1 MARHSITGLRVRDTL
16 LEWTTLGSGK
26 KGIEVLASRQVQLEG
41 DVATLADPAHRAEE
55 IRRQCPDL
63 TGVVSIGLAPGQ
75 MLMRVVDLPTTD
87 PVEMAD
93 MIQLQVDQFS
103 PFPED
108 RMAVSYE
115 VLRATETACLVLIAA
130 VPKEQIELLGALFRP
145 VGLTI
150 RRIDVEIMGWWR
162 LLADYGAIP
171 AQGRHLLLLLEPS
184 GGVWIA
190 VQDGLPQAVKAI
202 SPMESLTP
210 EEYAEELAGDMGAL
224 IVSLDL
230 ERGVVP
236 VSGLDCWSRDLD
248 TTVIVARLQQELGH
262 AVRLQS
268 LDVLPPL
275 SAGLARRMINPPF
288 AAYARA
294 QGLQAVLDLVPAA
307 WRVTAT
313 SQLFQKRL
321 IKAVGVAISLWVV
334 MVAGFFI
341 GFQWNRVSL
350 NRIEARLM
358 TLQKPADDV
367 RRLQRQINSFETYL
381 DRRGSALE
389 CLREVSAVLPK
400 DVDLNSFQFKKA
412 KTVALR
418 GEARAVEPIYDFK
431 KSLDKSPLF
440 KSIDMGSTQ
449 PSKRKDLTVQ
459 TFQMNAQLKDDKKE
473 AKP

>member
-1 MARHSITGLRVRDTL
+1 MARNSITGLRVRDTF

-26 KGIEVLASRQVQLEG
+26 KGIEVLAVRQVQLEG
-41 DVATLADPAHRAEE
+41 DAATLADPGQRAEA

-63 TGVVSIGLAPGQ
+63 TGPVTIGLAPGQ
-75 MLMRVVDLPTTD
+75 MLMRVVELPTTD

-130 VPKEQIELLGALFRP
+130 VPKEQVELLGELFRP
-145 VGLTI
+145 VGMTI
-150 RRIDVEIMGWWR
+150 RRIDAEIMGWWR
-162 LLADYGAIP
+162 LLADSRAIP

-190 VQDGLPQAVKAI
+190 VQDGLPQAIKAI
-202 SPMESLTP
+202 SPMEGLAP

-230 ERGVVP
+230 GRGVAP
-236 VSGLDCWSRDLD
+236 VGGLDCWSRDLD
-248 TTVIVARLQQELGH
+248 MTVIVARLQQELGH

-268 LDVLPPL
+268 LEILPPL
-275 SAGLARRMINPPF
+275 SEGLARRMVNPPF
-288 AAYARA
+288 GAHAHT

-307 WRVTAT
+307 WRTTAT
-313 SQLFQKRL
+313 SQRFQKRL
-321 IKAVGVAISLWVV
+321 ILGVGVAIGLWVV
-334 MVAGFFI
+334 MVAGFFV
-341 GFQWNRVSL
+341 GFQWNRL
-350 NRIEARLM
+350 HLKGLEARLIK
-358 TLQKPADDV
+358 LQQPADDV

-381 DRRGSALE
+381 DRQRSALE
-389 CLREVSAVLPK
+389 CLREISAVLPK
-400 DVDLNSFQFKKA
+400 DVDLTSFQFKKG
-412 KTVALR
+412 KTISLR

-440 KSIDMGSTQ
+440 KSIEMGSTQ

-459 TFQMNAQLKDDKKE
+459 TFQMNANLKE

>member
-1 MARHSITGLRVRDTL
+1 MSRNNITGLHVRDTF

-26 KGIEVLASRQVQLEG
+26 KGVEVLASRQVRLEG
-41 DVATLADPAHRAEE
+41 DAAELADQANRAEA

-63 TGVVSIGLAPGQ
+63 TGPVTIGLAPGQ
-75 MLMRVVDLPTTD
+75 MLMRVVDLPTID

-108 RMAVSYE
+108 RMAISYE

-130 VPKEQIELLGALFRP
+130 VPKEQIESLGELFRQ
-145 VGLTI
+145 VGVSI

-162 LLADYGAIP
+162 LLADHGAIP
-171 AQGRHLLLLLEPS
+171 SQGRQLLLLLEPS
-184 GGVWIA
+184 GGCWIA

-210 EEYAEELAGDMGAL
+210 EEYAEELAGDMGSL

-230 ERGVVP
+230 ERGVLP
-236 VSGLDCWSRDLD
+236 LSGLDCWSRDLD

-262 AVRLQS
+262 DAVRLQP
-268 LDVLPPL
+268 LEVLPPL
-275 SAGLARRMINPPF
+275 SEGLARRMLVPPF
-288 AAYARA
+288 AAHARV
-294 QGLQAVLDLVPAA
+294 QGIHAVLDLVPGA
-307 WRVTAT
+307 WRTKAI
-313 SQLFQKRL
+313 SRSFQRRL
-321 IKAVGVAISLWVV
+321 NAAVGVAIGLWLVGVV
-334 MVAGFFI
+334 GFLI
-341 GFQWNRVSL
+341 GFQWNRMHL
-350 NRIEARLM
+350 NRLEARLAE
-358 TLQKPADDV
+358 LQKPADEV
-367 RRLQRQINSFETYL
+367 LRLQNQVHSFDTYL
-381 DRRGSALE
+381 DRQRSALE
-389 CLREVSAVLPK
+389 CLREISAVLPK
-400 DVDLNSFQFKKA
+400 DVDLTSFQFKKG
-412 KTVALR
+412 KTVSIR

-440 KSIDMGSTQ
+440 KNIEMGSTQ

-459 TFQMNAQLKDDKKE
+459 TFQMNANLKE

>member
-1 MARHSITGLRVRDTL
+1 MARHTITGLRVRDNL
-16 LEWTTLGSGK
+16 LEWTTLGLGK

-41 DVATLADPAHRAEE
+41 DAAALADPAHRAEA

-63 TGVVSIGLAPGQ
+63 AGAVSIGLAPGQ

-130 VPKEQIELLGALFRP
+130 VPKEQIESLGNLFRL
-145 VGLTI
+145 VGVTI

-162 LLADYGAIP
+162 LLADHGAIP
-171 AQGRHLLLLLEPS
+171 ANGRHLLLLLEPS

-190 VQDGLPQAVKAI
+190 VQDGLPQAVKAV
-202 SPMESLTP
+202 SPMEGLTP

-230 ERGVVP
+230 ERGVAP
-236 VSGLDCWSRDLD
+236 VSGLECWSRDLD
-248 TTVIVARLQQELGH
+248 MNVIVARLQQELGH

-268 LDVLPPL
+268 LEVLPPL
-275 SAGLARRMINPPF
+275 SEGLARRMVNPPF
-288 AAYARA
+288 TAHARN
-294 QGLQAVLDLVPAA
+294 QGIQAVLDLVPAA
-307 WRVTAT
+307 WRATAT
-313 SQLFQKRL
+313 SKLFQKRL
-321 IKAVGVAISLWVV
+321 IKVVGVAIGLWVV
-334 MVAGFFI
+334 MVAGFFV
-341 GFQWNRVSL
+341 GFQWNRVRL
-350 NRIEARLM
+350 NRLEARM
-358 TLQKPADDV
+358 AALQKPADDV
-367 RRLQRQINSFETYL
+367 RRLQRQIHSFEAYL
-381 DRRGSALE
+381 DRRVSALE

-400 DVDLNSFQFKKA
+400 DVDLNSFQFKKG

-431 KSLDKSPLF
+431 KSLDKSPMF
-440 KSIDMGSTQ
+440 KRIEMGSTQ
-449 PSKRKDLTVQ
+449 PSKRKEMTVQ
-459 TFQMNAQLKDDKKE
+459 TFQMNAQLKDEKKGDK
-473 AKP
+473 P